1 MVRDLSIDVKH
12 FDRDVPPRYVS
23 REPQLTLSIE
33 ALRIASE
40 VRRHMAGGK
49 GSEQPRYLQIADELK
64 AAIERGDY
72 RPGDRLPGENA
83 LAPQY
88 GVAVMTARR
97 ALRALTN
104 EGLAEARKGAGVF
117 VQAFRPIRRRGIQRL
132 AQDQWGAGKSIWSA
146 DEDRPL
152 TVDQV
157 SVPDAGETACARS
170 RRFVLDGRPVMLATS
185 YLPYALVEGSA
196 ITQAD
201 TGPGGTYARLADLGH
216 GPVRFREEIRG
227 RLPTAEEAATL
238 SMSPERPVLKI
249 CRTAFDAHQR
259 VVEVNE
265 MTLDSA
271 SYVLDYEFDA

>member
-1 MVRDLSIDVKH
+1 
-12 FDRDVPPRYVS
+12 
-23 REPQLTLSIE
+23 
-33 ALRIASE
+33 
-40 VRRHMAGGK
+40 MAGGK

-64 AAIERGDY
+64 AAIERGEY

-104 EGLAEARKGAGVF
+104 EGLAESRKGAGVF

-157 SVPDAGETACARS
+157 SVQEVVPPAHIAEMLDLNAGETACARS

-238 SMSPERPVLKI
+238 GMSPERPVLKM